1 MKEVNSLL
9 YFFLLVKFCL
19 GNNAVQTGEEEEK
32 VKPGAYTQWKEKLP
46 LIKLDHLGNINP
58 NYKPDCKAECVKR
71 CDGHKGVSIC
81 GSMFEYADDPNDD
94 SMVIFLQSDDIIRS
108 LGQNDHKSAI
118 LF

>member
-1 MKEVNSLL
+1 MKELNSLI

-19 GNNAVQTGEEEEK
+19 GNNEEDEK
-32 VKPGAYTQWKEKLP
+32 VKPGTYIQWREKLP
-46 LIKLDHLGNINP
+46 LIKLDQLGNINT
-58 NYKPDCKAECVKR
+58 NYIPDCKAECGKK
-71 CDGHKGVSIC
+71 CEGHKGVSIC

-108 LGQNDHKSAI
+108 LGQNNHKSAI